1 MKRKIEYRY
10 TSYGSTYI
18 RYNVVAV
25 AEWDIEEQ
33 DFTFR
38 SNCQL
43 GCRSH
48 LFPCLPQSVGRTGT
62 PR

>member
-18 RYNVVAV
+18 RYNVVA
-25 AEWDIEEQ
+25 EWNIEEQ
-33 DFTFR
+33 DFTSP

-43 GCRSH
+43 GCRSR
-48 LFPCLPQSVGRTGT
+48 LFPCLPQSVGRTGP
-62 PR
+62 PRW